1 MKFVSFSVGKVIGSQ
16 SNIIEDR
23 LVKSYYG
30 DLTRSLFSYLT
41 AVLSSFSVSS
51 TDKYMRDVL
60 PEPGLLVHRLT
71 LRVVDDGQGDLLQ
84 DGWQRPVCNDGFVK
98 MILKLI
104 LLFTFI
110 KSAPASH
117 PGFLADE
124 ISVIL
129 RDTDWNDVRLETD
142 WLVEPEKY

>member
-60 PEPGLLVHRLT
+60 PEPGLLVHRLA
-71 LRVVDDGQGDLLQ
+71 LGVVDDGERDLLQ
-84 DGWQRPVCNDGFVK
+84 DSGQGAVCNDDK
-98 MILKLI
+98 MMITITITVCNPLYLRKVCPSQ
-104 LLFTFI
+104 
-110 KSAPASH
+110 SARLPCR
-117 PGFLADE
+117 PGQRRPQA
-124 ISVIL
+124 
-129 RDTDWNDVRLETD
+129 RRLE
-142 WLVEPEKY
+142 